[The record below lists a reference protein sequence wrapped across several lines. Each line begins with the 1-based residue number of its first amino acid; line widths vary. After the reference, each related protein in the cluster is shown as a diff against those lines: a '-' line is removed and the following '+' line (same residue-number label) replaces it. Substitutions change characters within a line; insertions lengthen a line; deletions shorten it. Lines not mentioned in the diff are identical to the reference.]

1 MAQSFLEETLY
12 FSNKGRENTE
22 ALLGHAAKRSRE
34 LGLKRVLI
42 ATCSGETAEKALHHF
57 DTALFEIIAVTHVTG
72 FEKPNVQE
80 MSEEARA
87 RLEAKGVKVLT
98 AAHAFGGVGRGVR
111 NKLKTFQ
118 VDEIMAFALRTLGQ
132 GVKVGVEIACMA
144 ADRGWVRTDEDVL
157 TIAGTGRGAD
167 TAMVVQPS
175 NSHTCLDTKI
185 REIVAKPRDP

>member
-1 MAQSFLEETLY
+1 VSENFVAQILY
-12 FSNKGRENTE
+12 FSKKGRDNTD
-22 ALLGHAAKRSRE
+22 ALLTHAAKRVAE
-34 LGLKRVLI
+34 LGLKKVLI
-42 ATCSGETAEKALHHF
+42 ATSTGETAEKSLRHF
-57 DTALFEIIAVTHVTG
+57 EPKAVEVIAVTHVAG
-72 FEKPNVQE
+72 FVEPNVQE
-80 MSEEARA
+80 MPEEARR

-118 VDEIMAFALRTLGQ
+118 VDEIMAYALRTLGQ

-157 TIAGTGRGAD
+157 TIAGTGQGAD
-167 TAMVVQPS
+167 TALVVQPS

>member
-1 MAQSFLEETLY
+1 VSQSFLSETLY
-12 FSNKGRENTE
+12 FCNKGKENTE
-22 ALLGHAAKRSRE
+22 ALLGHAARRAGE
-34 LGLKRVLI
+34 LKLKRVLV
-42 ATCSGETAEKALHHF
+42 ATCTGRTAELALSHF
-57 DTALFEIIAVTHVTG
+57 DPAVFEVIAVTHVTG
-72 FEKPNVQE
+72 FSAPNVQE
-80 MSEEARA
+80 MPEEARA
-87 RLEAKGVKVLT
+87 GLEAKGAKVLT

-111 NKLKTFQ
+111 NKLKTYQ

-157 TIAGTGRGAD
+157 TIAGSGGGAD